1 MLKSIDFKILLLIK
15 NDSTKYD
22 MSTNYLSVQDTLKD
36 SLFGVDPTELSE
48 VDRILDSLGELG
60 DTISIAVSMAC
71 CRAGARHKGMCVYA
85 YSYI

>member
-1 MLKSIDFKILLLIK
+1 MLKPLDFKVLSLIK
-15 NDSTKYD
+15 TDSAKYD
-22 MSTNYLSVQDTLKD
+22 MSTNYLSVQDSLKD

-71 CRAGARHKGMCVYA
+71 CRAGARQKGVCVYA
-85 YSYI
+85 HSCI